1 MFKRFLAILVSLLV
15 LSSGVYAS
23 GSATSDTVQTK
34 KHTVKEKA
42 HKAPQKNVK
51 HATHSASKVASKN
64 TPKAHKPTQKSSKQA
79 LAAAKK
85 KSAKGHK
92 SAPVS

>member
-1 MFKRFLAILVSLLV
+1 MFKRFFAVLVSLLV

-42 HKAPQKNVK
+42 HKAPQKK
-51 HATHSASKVASKN
+51 R
-64 TPKAHKPTQKSSKQA
+64 QKYSQCI
-79 LAAAKK
+79 L
-85 KSAKGHK
+85 KSCN
-92 SAPVS
+92 

>member
-1 MFKRFLAILVSLLV
+1 MFKRFLAAFVSLLV

-23 GSATSDTVQTK
+23 DTVQSK
-34 KHTVKEKA
+34 HHTVKEKA

-51 HATHSASKVASKN
+51 NATHSASKVASKN

-85 KSAKGHK
+85 KSVKTHK
-92 SAPVS
+92 SATVS